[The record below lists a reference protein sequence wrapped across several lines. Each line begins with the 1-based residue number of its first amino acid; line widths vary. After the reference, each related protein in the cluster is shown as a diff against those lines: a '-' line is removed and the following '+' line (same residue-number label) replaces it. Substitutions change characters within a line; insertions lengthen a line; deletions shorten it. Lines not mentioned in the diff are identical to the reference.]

1 MSLLHIC
8 HRLVLILFLLIKQSR
23 NNYIFI
29 LSATSLSSSHAWLI
43 LLINRQNLWPCV
55 KLSRSL
61 PRGIPW
67 GNLRPS
73 NWWISPRR
81 HFYAVRCLH
90 GVCKQNAVLE
100 RCAGFFFYF
109 VECEASKKTSTRA
122 KTLLFFLSKLI
133 LTCKDEKIFTEFRD
147 FANGV

>member
-81 HFYAVRCLH
+81 HFTPSAVYMEFVNRTQFWK
-90 GVCKQNAVLE
+90 GVQVFFILWNVKQ
-100 RCAGFFFYF
+100 
-109 VECEASKKTSTRA
+109 A
-122 KTLLFFLSKLI
+122 KRPQRVQKRSCFSYQ
-133 LTCKDEKIFTEFRD
+133 
-147 FANGV
+147 N

>member
-81 HFYAVRCLH
+81 HFTPSAVYMGFVNRTQFWK
-90 GVCKQNAVLE
+90 GVQV
-100 RCAGFFFYF
+100 FFYF

>member
-73 NWWISPRR
+73 NWWISPWR
-81 HFYAVRCLH
+81 HFTPSAVYMEFVNRTQFWK
-90 GVCKQNAVLE
+90 GVQV
-100 RCAGFFFYF
+100 
-109 VECEASKKTSTRA
+109 
-122 KTLLFFLSKLI
+122 FFLFCGMWSKQKDLNA
-133 LTCKDEKIFTEFRD
+133 CKNAPVFPIKINFDMQGWNDIHRISWFC
-147 FANGV
+147 

>member
-81 HFYAVRCLH
+81 HFTP

-100 RCAGFFFYF
+100 RCAGFFFLF
-109 VECEASKKTSTRA
+109 CGMWSKQKDLNA
-122 KTLLFFLSKLI
+122 
-133 LTCKDEKIFTEFRD
+133 CKNAPVFPIKINFDMQGWNDIHRISWFC
-147 FANGV
+147 

>member
-1 MSLLHIC
+1 MFVSTLLHIC

-81 HFYAVRCLH
+81 HFTPSAVYMEFVNRTQFWK
-90 GVCKQNAVLE
+90 GVQV
-100 RCAGFFFYF
+100 FFFILWN
-109 VECEASKKTSTRA
+109 VKQA
-122 KTLLFFLSKLI
+122 KRPQRVQKRSCFSYQ
-133 LTCKDEKIFTEFRD
+133 
-147 FANGV
+147 N

>member
-81 HFYAVRCLH
+81 HFTPSAVYMEFVNRTQFWK
-90 GVCKQNAVLE
+90 GVQV
-100 RCAGFFFYF
+100 FFFILWN
-109 VECEASKKTSTRA
+109 VKQA
-122 KTLLFFLSKLI
+122 KDLNA
-133 LTCKDEKIFTEFRD
+133 CKNAPVFPIKINFDMQGWKDIHRISWFC
-147 FANGV
+147 